1 MKIRLCTIGLAM
13 VALVA
18 LLPPSGAWAQNSVSD
33 SGSETELSPA
43 RQAIHWSHDRLSE
56 FDAAIASLEVRP

>member
-1 MKIRLCTIGLAM
+1 M

-33 SGSETELSPA
+33 GGSETKLSPA
-43 RQAIHWSHDRLSE
+43 RQPIHWSLDRLSE